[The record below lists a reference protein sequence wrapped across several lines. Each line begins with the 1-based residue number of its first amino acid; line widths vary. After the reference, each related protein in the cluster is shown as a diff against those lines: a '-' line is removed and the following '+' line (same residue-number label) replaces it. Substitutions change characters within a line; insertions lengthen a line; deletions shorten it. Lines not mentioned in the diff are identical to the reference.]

1 VYSRTARNS
10 IALLISQ
17 AVTALVTALML
28 PLLTRYLGRA
38 GYGLYTSIYAF
49 VGTFGILGDIGLNVI
64 LNREIARKRE
74 QGPRLL
80 GQTLVLK
87 TLLLFLFLAVTTTAA
102 IPRSFGPSK
111 WLLLSICALESG
123 SRTYANTMIAT
134 LRAYEIMGY
143 ETIITLLDRACWVV
157 GILLVV
163 WLDLGLVFVFLVF
176 LFAAIVR
183 LISAFAICWTRVS
196 RPRPGVDLRLWR
208 FMLREAWPIGSS
220 LGAQRVYDR
229 VGIVQ
234 LSAVSDPAT
243 VGLFSGPSR
252 VYQLTNALASSVPD
266 ALFPSLAAAA
276 RVSKDRLQWITI
288 SGLKALLLA
297 TLPLAGFYVMF
308 ASYFTPWLLGGEFG
322 EAALALQ
329 VLAPAVVLA
338 AVNALLRALLRASGR
353 QRYDLL
359 CTSGALATNFFLNLL
374 LIPRLSYVGPA
385 VAVLVSQGIQSGLAL
400 AGTLPLLG
408 RLPARHLFIPL
419 LATLTMLGAW
429 WLAGSLPLLLRLPMG
444 LIVYGIALFLLGGID
459 HSTVQ
464 LTKTIFDKHSASGE
478 TGARENVA

>member
-1 VYSRTARNS
+1 MTV
-10 IALLISQ
+10 LI
-17 AVTALVTALML
+17 L
-28 PLLTRYLGRA
+28 PLLTRYLGKA

-49 VGTFGILGDIGLNVI
+49 VGTCSILGDIGLNVI
-64 LNREIARKRE
+64 LNREIAKQRE
-74 QGPRLL
+74 HGSRLL

-87 TLLLFLFLAVTTTAA
+87 TLLVLLFLVVVMTAA
-102 IPRSFGPSK
+102 IACSFGSLE

-123 SRTYANTMIAT
+123 IRTYANTLVTA

-163 WLDLGLVFVFLVF
+163 WLDLGLVVVFLVF
-176 LFAAIVR
+176 LFAAIIR
-183 LISAFAICWTRVS
+183 LTSAFIICWIHLP
-196 RPRPGVDLRLWR
+196 RPRPSVNLRVWR
-208 FMLREAWPIGSS
+208 FLLREAWPIGLT
-220 LGAQRVYDR
+220 LGARRVYDR

-234 LSAVSDPAT
+234 LSTVSDSAT
-243 VGLFSGPSR
+243 VGLFSGPNR
-252 VYQLTNALASSVPD
+252 VYQLTNSLTSSVPD
-266 ALFPSLAAAA
+266 ALFPSMAAAA
-276 RVSKDRLQWITI
+276 RISKNYLQWITV
-288 SGLKALLLA
+288 SGLKALLLT

-464 LTKTIFDKHSASGE
+464 LMKTILDKHSASGE